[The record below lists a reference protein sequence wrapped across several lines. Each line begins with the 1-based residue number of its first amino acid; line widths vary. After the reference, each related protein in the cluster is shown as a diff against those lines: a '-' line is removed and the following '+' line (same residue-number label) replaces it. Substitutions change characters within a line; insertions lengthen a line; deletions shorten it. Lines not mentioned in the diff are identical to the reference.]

1 MTFFDFLSVHPFGV
15 AFGIG
20 LGIVC
25 AAIGW
30 AWIAGSE
37 R

>member
-1 MTFFDFLSVHPFGV
+1 MTLFDFLAVHPFAA
-15 AFGIG
+15 AFGLG

>member
-1 MTFFDFLSVHPFGV
+1 MSFLDVVAAHPFAV
-15 AFGIG
+15 AFGLG

>member
-1 MTFFDFLSVHPFGV
+1 MSFLDFALTHPFGV
-15 AFGIG
+15 AFGLG
-20 LGIVC
+20 LGIVFV
-25 AAIGW
+25 AIGW

>member
-1 MTFFDFLSVHPFGV
+1 MTLLDFVAAHPFGA
-15 AFGIG
+15 AFGVT
-20 LGIVC
+20 LGVVC